1 MLFKTSKT
9 ILLLTL
15 CLAGWVAEVAA
26 EDAVAPTAIQ
36 WLEYSQ
42 GLEQAS
48 ESGKAVFINF
58 TADWCRYCKKMKK
71 ETYADPEVIAYIS
84 EHYVPI
90 MVDTTKEKNIAA
102 RYSVR
107 GLPTIWFLS
116 SSGERISNLPGYV
129 DAPMFL
135 NVLRYI
141 ATGAYA
147 AIDFEAFLKA
157 QETEG

>member
-1 MLFKTSKT
+1 VQFKTSLKM
-9 ILLLTL
+9 LLLL
-15 CLAGWVAEVAA
+15 HCMMGCVAPGAA
-26 EDAVAPTAIQ
+26 EDVAAPAAIQ
-36 WLEYSQ
+36 WLNYGQ
-42 GLEQAS
+42 GLDLAS

-71 ETYADPEVIAYIS
+71 ETYADPEVIAYVN

-147 AIDFEAFLKA
+147 TSDFEAFLKA